1 MSSPGDDDVTTASAD
16 PSSYARFRRVVRF
29 GSLDGLRFLAVV
41 PVVFHH
47 STPRPLPGVLGKGPI
62 GVDLFFAVSGFLI
75 TTLLLRERDS
85 VGRIDVRAFYTRR
98 AFRILPLY
106 YAVLALTVL
115 RALALPVGSVV
126 RSHFFT
132 WLPAFAT
139 FTTTW
144 FVDFGVPHPILF
156 AYSWSLAVEE
166 QFYAVFPW
174 FARGPKV
181 MPWLFAAGLLACDAA
196 SSFGVLSPIASGSAP
211 LGLLVT
217 VVTGIRAPLLLGVL
231 LACILHEPRGYT
243 LVSEVLGKKGSSA
256 VFAALLV
263 VVLVRDDVPLV
274 VTHLAIVCFLGSC
287 VMREDHVLAKLLAF
301 RPIAFVGEVSYGI
314 YMLHLAA
321 IFCAKRVVDDE
332 ALAGLWVFVLAFPL
346 SVVFAAASRRFFE
359 EPVSRLRG
367 RLVARSTRG
376 P

>member
-85 VGRIDVRAFYTRR
+85 AGRIDVRAFYTRR

-196 SSFGVLSPIASGSAP
+196 SSFGVLTPIASGSAP
-211 LGLLVT
+211 LGLLVS

-231 LACILHEPRGYT
+231 LACILHEPRGYA

-274 VTHLAIVCFLGSC
+274 VTHLVIVCFLGSC

-332 ALAGLWVFVLAFPL
+332 ALSGLWVFVLAFPL

>member
-1 MSSPGDDDVTTASAD
+1 MTSTRDDDVTTDSAD
-16 PSSYARFRRVVRF
+16 PSPYARFRRVVRF

-47 STPRPLPGVLGKGPI
+47 STPRPLPGLLGKGPI

-85 VGRIDVRAFYTRR
+85 AGHVDVRAFYTRR

-106 YAVLALTVL
+106 YAVLGLTVL
-115 RALALPVGSVV
+115 RALALPVESAV
-126 RSHFFT
+126 RAHFFAS
-132 WLPAFAT
+132 LPAFAT

-174 FARGPKV
+174 FARGPKIA
-181 MPWLFAAGLLACDAA
+181 PWLFAVGLLACDAA
-196 SSFGVLSPIASGSAP
+196 SSLGVLAKVASASAP
-211 LGLLVT
+211 LGFVVT
-217 VVTGIRAPLLLGVL
+217 VATGIRAPLLFGVL
-231 LACILHEPRGYT
+231 LACVLHEPRGYAI
-243 LVSEVLGKKGSSA
+243 LSEVLGKKASSA

-263 VVLVRDDVPLV
+263 VVLVRNDVPLV
-274 VTHLAIVCFLGSC
+274 VTHLVIVGLLGSC
-287 VMREDHVLAKLLAF
+287 VVREDHLLAPVLAL
-301 RPIAFVGEVSYGI
+301 RPIAFVGEVSYGV

-332 ALAGLWVFVLAFPL
+332 AFSGLFVFALALPL
-346 SVVFAAASRRFFE
+346 SIAFAAASRRFFE
-359 EPVSRLRG
+359 EPVSRLRT
-367 RLVARSTRG
+367 RFLPRPARAR
-376 P
+376 

>member
-1 MSSPGDDDVTTASAD
+1 MTSTRDADVTTAPAD
-16 PSSYARFRRVVRF
+16 PSPYARFRRVVRF

-75 TTLLLRERDS
+75 TTLLLRERDGA
-85 VGRIDVRAFYTRR
+85 GRVDVRAFYTRR

-106 YAVLALTVL
+106 YAVLGLTVL
-115 RALALPVGSVV
+115 RALALPVESAV
-126 RSHFFT
+126 RAHFFAS
-132 WLPAFAT
+132 LPAFAT

-196 SSFGVLSPIASGSAP
+196 SSLGVLAPIASANAP
-211 LGLLVT
+211 LGLVVT

-231 LACILHEPRGYT
+231 LACILHEPRGYA
-243 LVSEVLGKKGSSA
+243 LLSEVLGKKASSA

-263 VVLVRDDVPLV
+263 VVLVRDDVPLS
-274 VTHLAIVCFLGSC
+274 VTHLVIVGFLGSC
-287 VMREDHVLAKLLAF
+287 VVREDHLLAPVLAL

-332 ALAGLWVFVLAFPL
+332 AFSGLFVFALALPL
-346 SVVFAAASRRFFE
+346 SIVFAAASRRFFE
-359 EPVSRLRG
+359 EPVSRLRT
-367 RLVARSTRG
+367 RFLPRPARAR
-376 P
+376 